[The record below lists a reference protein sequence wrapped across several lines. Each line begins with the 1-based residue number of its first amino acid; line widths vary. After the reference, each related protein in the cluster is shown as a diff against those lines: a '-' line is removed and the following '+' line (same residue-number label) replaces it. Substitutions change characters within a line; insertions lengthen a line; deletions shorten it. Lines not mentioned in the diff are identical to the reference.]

1 MSTNRVWYSAKRHEY
16 VWSVSELA
24 KRTIAQ
30 FFSTLLY
37 NPYLSNLTGGR
48 ISREWT
54 KNICVPGLNCYS
66 CPAAAAACP
75 LGSLQSFFSGAVP
88 KFPAYVLGTMLLFG
102 LLLGRVIC
110 GWACPFGFLQEL
122 LHKLPGPKLKKSKL
136 TQRLSRLKYLWA
148 VVFVLILPF
157 AFFFMT
163 GIGVPA
169 FCKFICPAG
178 TLEGAVPLLSFN
190 PMLRSAAGWLTVWK
204 FSLLTVFLILMIFI
218 YRPFCRWFCP
228 LGAFY
233 GLLNKYALLGIT
245 VNASSCIHCGKCAAV
260 CKMDTKIAGDHEC
273 ISCGSCISS
282 CPTQAIQ
289 FHRLSNKNNESSK
302 T

>member
-1 MSTNRVWYSAKRHEY
+1 
-16 VWSVSELA
+16 
-24 KRTIAQ
+24 
-30 FFSTLLY
+30 
-37 NPYLSNLTGGR
+37 
-48 ISREWT
+48 
-54 KNICVPGLNCYS
+54 
-66 CPAAAAACP
+66 
-75 LGSLQSFFSGAVP
+75 
-88 KFPAYVLGTMLLFG
+88 MLLFG

-122 LHKLPGPKLKKSKL
+122 LHKLPGPKLKKSTL
-136 TQRLSRLKYLWA
+136 TQKLSRLKYLWA

-204 FSLLTVFLILMIFI
+204 FSLLAVFLILMIFI

>member
-1 MSTNRVWYSAKRHEY
+1 
-16 VWSVSELA
+16 
-24 KRTIAQ
+24 
-30 FFSTLLY
+30 
-37 NPYLSNLTGGR
+37 
-48 ISREWT
+48 
-54 KNICVPGLNCYS
+54 
-66 CPAAAAACP
+66 
-75 LGSLQSFFSGAVP
+75 
-88 KFPAYVLGTMLLFG
+88 MLLFG

-136 TQRLSRLKYLWA
+136 TQKLSRLKYLWA

-204 FSLLTVFLILMIFI
+204 FSLLAVFTQETIRAPSSHFSTI
-218 YRPFCRWFCP
+218 C
-228 LGAFY
+228 
-233 GLLNKYALLGIT
+233 GIRLT
-245 VNASSCIHCGKCAAV
+245 GFWKSQS
-260 CKMDTKIAGDHEC
+260 
-273 ISCGSCISS
+273 ISIVQSPVVWSM
-282 CPTQAIQ
+282 P
-289 FHRLSNKNNESSK
+289 
-302 T
+302 

>member
-1 MSTNRVWYSAKRHEY
+1 
-16 VWSVSELA
+16 LA

-136 TQRLSRLKYLWA
+136 TQKLSRLKYLWA

-204 FSLLTVFLILMIFI
+204 FSLLAVFLILMIFI